1 MRSSCGCGRAFAS
14 AVLAVGLALA
24 AVPVA
29 SADPE
34 VLPDPPI
41 PGVEDPPPAVL
52 GVEDPA
58 PVGDADAAQT
68 ACGQFAIALDY
79 SASNYTDF
87 ANGLALGNQYADP
100 EVAEANTVGRTALR
114 QSAVTAMDAANT
126 PGLAPEIASPMH
138 AWSVDATKLL
148 LMMAVRANVDAI
160 NNVAT
165 EMNDDTSAVQLAC
178 SQAGSRA

>member
-1 MRSSCGCGRAFAS
+1 MRSSCGCGRALAS

-24 AVPVA
+24 VVPVA

-34 VLPDPPI
+34 GLPDPPA
-41 PGVEDPPPAVL
+41 P

-58 PVGDADAAQT
+58 PVADADAMPL

-87 ANGLALGNQYADP
+87 ANGLALGNPYADP
-100 EVAEANTVGRTALR
+100 EVADANTVGRTALR
-114 QSAVTAMDAANT
+114 QAAVTVMEAANT
-126 PGLAPEIASPMH
+126 PGLAPDIASPMH

-148 LMMAVRANVDAI
+148 VMMAVRASVDSI

-165 EMNDDTSAVQLAC
+165 ELNDDATAVQLAC
-178 SQAGSRA
+178 SQAGTRP